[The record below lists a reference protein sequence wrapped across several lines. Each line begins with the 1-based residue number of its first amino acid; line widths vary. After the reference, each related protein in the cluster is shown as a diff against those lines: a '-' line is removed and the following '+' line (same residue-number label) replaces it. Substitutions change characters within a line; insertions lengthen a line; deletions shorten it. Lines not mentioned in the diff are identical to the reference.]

1 MHISY
6 VSRRELKSRMS
17 TKTTKKHS
25 ENDVPLYLF
34 HEGSNSNAYEYFGS
48 HRKNKNTVVFR
59 VWAPDAKNVSVTG
72 DFNNWSETE
81 NPMKQLKNSGGVWE
95 AEIKNI
101 KPYDMYKYCIT
112 AADGRTLMK
121 CDPYGFHMETR
132 PGTATKYYEIDD
144 CYEWHDE
151 KWVEGR
157 NGKNIYESP
166 VNIYEIHAGSWKQ
179 YDDGNFYSYRA
190 LADSLVPYVKKMGYT
205 HIEFMPLTEYPFDGS
220 WGYQVTG
227 YFAATSRYGEP
238 KDLMYLVDKCHE
250 NGIGVILDWVPAH
263 FPKDANGL
271 YEFDGGPLYEYSDP
285 RKGEHY
291 GWGTRV
297 FDFGKNEVRSFL
309 MSSASFWLKKYH
321 LDGIRIDA
329 VASMLYLDYD
339 RKDGEWVPNKNG
351 GNENLEAVEFLQK
364 LNENIF
370 RDFPYAMMIAE
381 ESTSWPMVTK
391 PVFSGGLG
399 FNFKWNMGWMN
410 DILRY
415 FSLDGFFRK
424 YNHDC
429 ITFSMFYAFSENF
442 VLPISHD
449 EVVHGKKSLIDKMP
463 GSYDEKFAGVR
474 AFLGYMMAHPGKKL
488 MFMGQEFGQFIE
500 WNYEKGLDW
509 LLLDYP
515 KHRALQNYFKK
526 INEFYKANPA
536 FWQIDYSWEGFSWIS
551 SDDKDNSVIAFR
563 RIDEKGK
570 EIIVVCNFTNV
581 ERCDYRIGIPKKGAY
596 KIVFNSD
603 DVDFGG
609 EGKGNKGKL
618 KTESINM
625 HGFEQSIS
633 LDLPPMSAIYIKKTR

>member
-1 MHISY
+1 
-6 VSRRELKSRMS
+6 MS
-17 TKTTKKHS
+17 TKTTKKNS

-72 DFNNWSETE
+72 DFNDWSETE
-81 NPMKQLKNSGGVWE
+81 NPMKPLKNSGGVWE
-95 AEIKNI
+95 GEIKNI

-603 DVDFGG
+603 DVEFGG

>member
-1 MHISY
+1 MHISH

-72 DFNNWSETE
+72 DFNDWSQTE
-81 NPMKQLKNSGGVWE
+81 NPMKLLKNSGGVWE

-391 PVFSGGLG
+391 PAFSGGLG

-515 KHRALQNYFKK
+515 KHRSLQNYFKK

>member
-1 MHISY
+1 
-6 VSRRELKSRMS
+6 MS

-72 DFNNWSETE
+72 DFNDWSQTE
-81 NPMKQLKNSGGVWE
+81 NPMKPLKNSGGVWE

-238 KDLMYLVDKCHE
+238 KDLMYLIDKCHE

-603 DVDFGG
+603 DVEFGG

>member
-1 MHISY
+1 
-6 VSRRELKSRMS
+6 MS
-17 TKTTKKHS
+17 TKKTKKHS

-72 DFNNWSETE
+72 DFNDWSETE
-81 NPMKQLKNSGGVWE
+81 NPMKPLKNSGGVWE

-603 DVDFGG
+603 DVEFGG

>member
-1 MHISY
+1 MHISH

-72 DFNNWSETE
+72 DFNDWSETE
-81 NPMKQLKNSGGVWE
+81 NPMKPLKNSGGVWE

-101 KPYDMYKYCIT
+101 KPYNMYKYCIT

-190 LADSLVPYVKKMGYT
+190 LADSLVPYIKKMGYT

>member
-1 MHISY
+1 
-6 VSRRELKSRMS
+6 MS

-72 DFNNWSETE
+72 DFNDWSETE
-81 NPMKQLKNSGGVWE
+81 NPMKPLKNSGGVWE

-190 LADSLVPYVKKMGYT
+190 LADALVPYVKKMGYT

-391 PVFSGGLG
+391 PAFSGGLG

-449 EVVHGKKSLIDKMP
+449 EEVHGKKSLIDKMP

>member
-1 MHISY
+1 MHISH

-17 TKTTKKHS
+17 TKTTKMHS

-72 DFNNWSETE
+72 DFNDWSETE

-190 LADSLVPYVKKMGYT
+190 LADALVPYVKKMGYT

-238 KDLMYLVDKCHE
+238 KDLMYLIDKCHG

>member
-1 MHISY
+1 MHISH

-81 NPMKQLKNSGGVWE
+81 NPMKPLKNSGGVWE

-238 KDLMYLVDKCHE
+238 KDLMYLIDKCHE

-603 DVDFGG
+603 DVEFGG

>member
-1 MHISY
+1 
-6 VSRRELKSRMS
+6 MS

-72 DFNNWSETE
+72 DFNDWSETE
-81 NPMKQLKNSGGVWE
+81 NPMKPLKNSGGVWE

-238 KDLMYLVDKCHE
+238 KDLMYLVDKCHA

-429 ITFSMFYAFSENF
+429 ITFSLFYAFSENF

-603 DVDFGG
+603 DVEFGG
-609 EGKGNKGKL
+609 EGRGNKGKL

>member
-1 MHISY
+1 
-6 VSRRELKSRMS
+6 MS

-101 KPYDMYKYCIT
+101 KPYNMYKYCIT

-429 ITFSMFYAFSENF
+429 ITFSLFYAFSENF

-603 DVDFGG
+603 DVEFGG